1 MLTQKHEKDHFD
13 VLFIVINSKS
23 VPILELATS
32 ESLKLIKRISAV
44 NVSDEQFL
52 YKFSDCLEK

>member
-13 VLFIVINSKS
+13 VLFIVVNSKS
-23 VPILELATS
+23 VSILELATS